1 MEDNFEKQIDIINKA
16 KNFISNCIKKNIDI
30 SLSSMCYLTTWT
42 KSFGHFKILGLSG
55 LKRENLILF
64 TLKNIIS
71 ISKYHNLEIYG
82 AGDPKKIKNL
92 IVSYCKK
99 ENFDQHGNFYD
110 NFFNFSSA
118 EDKFSWLLIS
128 LDDFAPSNLKK
139 SIFILKKKNKRKLN
153 LFYLLKILL
162 RIFFDRKHN
171 IKDIFHYITS
181 EYVFSYILM
190 EKLNY
195 KFKNT
200 IIKNAIINYEGI
212 PFQHAIIKTLKSLNK
227 DIKTI
232 CYLHCAAWPVQTE
245 LLYRE
250 RLIDIL
256 LVSGNDQKKK
266 LVKFLGWPDEKVSV
280 IPSLRF
286 EKNIKNEFGGYLFVP
301 YEIFDSRKL
310 VQRFENFLGNLP
322 GQSLSNINLRIHPL
336 NKNSLKHKKLALELS
351 NIISKYN
358 NKFTNMKKNTDSI
371 MFGYAAGISV
381 QAMEDGVTIYHFPY
395 NDLIDVF
402 SEGIWENVN
411 VKKLDNYIFKYTLK
425 KKDQMFFVNNEKD
438 KFMKYVDP
446 LVL

>member
-1 MEDNFEKQIDIINKA
+1 
-16 KNFISNCIKKNIDI
+16 
-30 SLSSMCYLTTWT
+30 
-42 KSFGHFKILGLSG
+42 
-55 LKRENLILF
+55 
-64 TLKNIIS
+64 
-71 ISKYHNLEIYG
+71 
-82 AGDPKKIKNL
+82 
-92 IVSYCKK
+92 
-99 ENFDQHGNFYD
+99 
-110 NFFNFSSA
+110 
-118 EDKFSWLLIS
+118 
-128 LDDFAPSNLKK
+128 
-139 SIFILKKKNKRKLN
+139 KKKNKRKLN

-411 VKKLDNYIFKYTLK
+411 VKKLDNYIFKYNLK
-425 KKDQMFFVNNEKD
+425 KKDQMF
-438 KFMKYVDP
+438 
-446 LVL
+446 